1 MCGIRGM
8 RIGGPLISDDRIGS
22 IDVLRGLA
30 LLGIVIVNAAYFG
43 LPLGATL
50 AGDR

>member
-1 MCGIRGM
+1 MIS
-8 RIGGPLISDDRIGS
+8 GPLTRRDRIAS

-43 LPLGATL
+43 LPLSEVMNGV
-50 AGDR
+50 D